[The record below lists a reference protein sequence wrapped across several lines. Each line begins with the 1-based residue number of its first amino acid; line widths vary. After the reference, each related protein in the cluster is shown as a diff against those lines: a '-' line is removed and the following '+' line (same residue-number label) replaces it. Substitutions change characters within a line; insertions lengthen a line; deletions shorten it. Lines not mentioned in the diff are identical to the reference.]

1 MSIISKIVLS
11 IFSFLI
17 LIIGYIISNEVEFNS
32 TIIQLPIESN
42 AKCLDGSPYKFILIK
57 GKDSGIKNFL
67 LYFEGGSW
75 CGTDVKPKPSIEE
88 CRKRALTNLGKNTFS
103 INIKYIFSRFT
114 RFFSN
119 KEKYNPSFYNWNK
132 ILIKYCDGFG
142 HISNKN
148 SYGLYFNGINNTLGI
163 LNYLKKNFD
172 FENADNI
179 VISGYSAGG
188 LAALLYSNYIDSITK
203 KKNNTIVI
211 ADSGFLNLI
220 DYDKIKEGENDVKK
234 VFKDVV
240 KYSGNNDIILKHVCK
255 YYNNSEEK
263 YLCMLPEGY
272 VENIKIPVLIMQNSF
287 DSWKMRHILKESC
300 FLSFKFLNKCNKEQ
314 IDNIIKYGEKL
325 NDRMIEYFKKKENFS
340 FWINRL
346 IGHTLTIFNSQI
358 YGDKYKINNIK
369 LGDFIKEWVE
379 NNLFKNKRK
388 HVFYIYPNISLV
400 NNYKDIYLY
409 SYILPFL

>member
-1 MSIISKIVLS
+1 M
-11 IFSFLI
+11 
-17 LIIGYIISNEVEFNS
+17 
-32 TIIQLPIESN
+32 
-42 AKCLDGSPYKFILIK
+42 LIK

-75 CGTDVKPKPSIEE
+75 CGTDVKPKPAIEE

-103 INIKYIFSRFT
+103 INIKYIISRFT

-132 ILIKYCDGFG
+132 IFIKYCDGFG

-172 FENADNI
+172 FENAENI

-188 LAALLYSNYIDSITK
+188 LAALLYSNYIDSLTK

-211 ADSGFLNLI
+211 VDSGFVNLI
-220 DYDKIKEGENDVKK
+220 DYDKNKEGENDVKK
-234 VFKDVV
+234 VFKDVM

-255 YYNNSEEK
+255 YYNNSEDK
-263 YLCMLPEGY
+263 YLCMLPEGFI
-272 VENIKIPVLIMQNSF
+272 ENIKIPVLIMQNSY

-300 FLSFKFLNKCNKEQ
+300 FLSFKFVNGCNKEQ

-325 NDRMIEYFKKKENFS
+325 NDRMFEHFKKKDNFS

-379 NNLFKNKRK
+379 NNVNKNNTK
-388 HVFYIYPNISLV
+388 HVFYIYPNISLI
-400 NNYKDIYLY
+400 NNYRDIYLY

>member
-1 MSIISKIVLS
+1 M
-11 IFSFLI
+11 
-17 LIIGYIISNEVEFNS
+17 
-32 TIIQLPIESN
+32 
-42 AKCLDGSPYKFILIK
+42 LIK

-75 CGTDVKPKPSIEE
+75 CGTDVKPKPAIEE

-132 ILIKYCDGFG
+132 IFIKYCDGFG

-163 LNYLKKNFD
+163 LNYLKKNLD
-172 FENADNI
+172 FENADNV

-234 VFKDVV
+234 VFKDVM

-272 VENIKIPVLIMQNSF
+272 VENIKMPVLIMQNSF

-346 IGHTLTIFNSQI
+346 IGHTLTIFNNQI
-358 YGDKYKINNIK
+358 FGDKYKINNIK